1 MIFVVDLYVKIGY
14 YIVLYEISN
23 CERLKIMAL
32 LVKKPKGTADV
43 TPSKSFMWHTV
54 EKLVSETAQ
63 QFGFKEIRI
72 PTFEETGLFV
82 RSVGETTDVVQK
94 EMYTVSAAG
103 DSKFTLRPEGTAG
116 VMRAMLENGVMN
128 EGFPQKVYYILSC
141 FRHENVQAGRLRE
154 FHQFGCEMVGTA
166 SPRAD
171 AEVIA
176 LAKSVLDRV
185 GLSGIELNINS
196 IGCPEC
202 RAKYHKA
209 LKDYFE
215 ARKDELCHT
224 CQDRLEKNPM
234 RILDCKSPI
243 CQEIGKDAPLI
254 IDYLCDD
261 CKQHF
266 EKLKEYLGEMGIA
279 FSINPRIV
287 RGLDYYTRT
296 VFEFITTEIG
306 AQGTVCGGGR
316 YDGLIEQLGGAKTP
330 ALGFGMGLERL
341 LLVMQ
346 KQGCDFMEDKTCDLY
361 IATMGESAVK
371 KALHMTTALREEG
384 FFVEYDLVER
394 GIKPQMKYADKLG
407 AKFVIVLGDN
417 EIESGAA
424 KLKNMATGEQTDI
437 SLGDSFT
444 EQFSQ
449 AMVEKMFSGLEDE
462 IGGLMGKDGE

>member
-1 MIFVVDLYVKIGY
+1 
-14 YIVLYEISN
+14 
-23 CERLKIMAL
+23 MAL

-43 TPSKSFMWHTV
+43 VPSKSFMWHTV
-54 EKLVSETAQ
+54 EQITADTAQ
-63 QFGFKEIRI
+63 QYGFKEIRV
-72 PTFEETGLFV
+72 PTFEDTGLFV

-103 DSKFTLRPEGTAG
+103 DSTFTLRPEGTAG

-154 FHQFGCEMVGTA
+154 FHQFGCEMVGSS

-171 AEVIA
+171 AEVIS

-185 GLSGIELNINS
+185 GLQNIALNINS

-202 RAKYHKA
+202 REKYRQA
-209 LKDYFE
+209 LREYFE
-215 ARKDELCHT
+215 PHKDELCHT
-224 CQDRLEKNPM
+224 CRERLDKNPM
-234 RILDCKSPI
+234 RLLDCKSAEDQAI
-243 CQEIGKDAPLI
+243 AKDAPVIL
-254 IDYLCDD
+254 DYLCDD
-261 CKQHF
+261 CKAHF
-266 EKLKEYLGEMGIA
+266 EKLKEYLTEMGID
-279 FSINPRIV
+279 FSVNPRIV

-316 YDGLIEQLGGAKTP
+316 YDGLIEQLGGAKTS

-346 KQGCDFMEDKTCDLY
+346 KQGCDFMEEKTCDLY
-361 IATMGESAVK
+361 LATMGENAVK
-371 KALHMTTALREEG
+371 KALSMTTALRDEG

-394 GIKPQMKYADKLG
+394 GLKPQMKYADKIG

-417 EIESGAA
+417 EIESSSA

-437 SLGDSFT
+437 SLGDELT

-449 AMVEKMFSGLEDE
+449 AMLNEMFSGFEDE
-462 IGGLMGKDGE
+462 VGGIIGKGE

>member
-1 MIFVVDLYVKIGY
+1 
-14 YIVLYEISN
+14 
-23 CERLKIMAL
+23 
-32 LVKKPKGTADV
+32 
-43 TPSKSFMWHTV
+43 
-54 EKLVSETAQ
+54 
-63 QFGFKEIRI
+63 
-72 PTFEETGLFV
+72 
-82 RSVGETTDVVQK
+82 
-94 EMYTVSAAG
+94 MYTVSAAG
-103 DSKFTLRPEGTAG
+103 DSTFTLRPEGTAG

-154 FHQFGCEMVGTA
+154 FHQFGCEMVGSA

-171 AEVIA
+171 AEVIS

-185 GLSGIELNINS
+185 GLQNIELNINS

-202 RAKYHKA
+202 REKYRQA
-209 LKDYFE
+209 LREYFE
-215 ARKDELCHT
+215 PHRDELCRT

-234 RILDCKSPI
+234 RIIDCKSAEDQAI
-243 CQEIGKDAPLI
+243 AKDAPVIL
-254 IDYLCDD
+254 DYLCDD
-261 CKQHF
+261 CKEHF
-266 EKLKEYLGEMGIA
+266 EKLKEYLGDMNIA
-279 FSINPRIV
+279 FKVNPRIV

-316 YDGLIEQLGGAKTP
+316 YDGLIEELGGAKTP

-346 KQGCDFMEDKTCDLY
+346 KQGCDFMEEKTCDLY
-361 IATMGESAVK
+361 IATMGENAVK
-371 KALHMTTALREEG
+371 KALSMVSALRDEG

-394 GIKPQMKYADKLG
+394 GLKPQMKYADKIG

-417 EIESGAA
+417 EIESGEA
-424 KLKNMATGEQTDI
+424 KLKNMATGDQTDI
-437 SLGDSFT
+437 SLGDQLT

-449 AMVEKMFSGLEDE
+449 AMIDQMFSGLEDGV
-462 IGGLMGKDGE
+462 GGLIEKDGK

>member
-1 MIFVVDLYVKIGY
+1 
-14 YIVLYEISN
+14 
-23 CERLKIMAL
+23 MAL
-32 LVKKPKGTADV
+32 LAKKPKGTADV
-43 TPSKSFMWHTV
+43 VPSKSYMWHTV
-54 EKLVSETAQ
+54 EKIVSESAQ
-63 QFGFKEIRI
+63 QYGFKEIRI
-72 PTFEETGLFV
+72 PTFEDTGLFV

-103 DSKFTLRPEGTAG
+103 DSTFTLRPEGTAG

-154 FHQFGCEMVGTA
+154 FHQFGCEMVGSA

-171 AEVIA
+171 AEVIS

-185 GLSGIELNINS
+185 GLQNIKLNINS

-202 RAKYHKA
+202 REKYRQA
-209 LKDYFE
+209 LREYFE
-215 ARKDELCHT
+215 PHRDELCRT

-234 RILDCKSPI
+234 RIIDCKSAEDQAI
-243 CQEIGKDAPLI
+243 AKDAPVIL
-254 IDYLCDD
+254 DYLCDD
-261 CKQHF
+261 CKEHF
-266 EKLKEYLGEMGIA
+266 EKLKEYLGDMNIA
-279 FSINPRIV
+279 FKVNPRIV

-316 YDGLIEQLGGAKTP
+316 YDGLIEELGGAKTP

-346 KQGCDFMEDKTCDLY
+346 KQGCDFMEEKTCDLY
-361 IATMGESAVK
+361 IATMGENAVK
-371 KALHMTTALREEG
+371 KALSMVSALRDEG

-394 GIKPQMKYADKLG
+394 GLKPQMKYADKIG

-417 EIESGAA
+417 EIESGEA
-424 KLKNMATGEQTDI
+424 KLKNMATGDQTDI
-437 SLGDSFT
+437 SLGDQLT

-449 AMVEKMFSGLEDE
+449 AMIDQMFSGLEDE
-462 IGGLMGKDGE
+462 VGGLIEKDGK